1 MFRLKENLTVKVRS
15 GRVFSLKKGVYC
27 YCGSAMGS
35 LEKRVL
41 RHLKREKKRHWHL
54 DFITTDSRFEPVEVW
69 VFREK
74 EFECSLAE
82 SLKGSEPVVGFGAT
96 DCRCESHLFRLK
108 DLEVEREKAKNLGAE
123 IIDAGEVVRRWK

>member
-1 MFRLKENLTVKVRS
+1 MKGDLTVKVRS

-74 EFECSLAE
+74 EFECRLAKSLE
-82 SLKGSEPVVGFGAT
+82 GNEPVAGFGAT
-96 DCRCESHLFRLK
+96 DCRCKSHLFRLK
-108 DLEVEREKAKNLGAE
+108 DLEVEREKARKLGAE
-123 IIDAGEVVRRWK
+123 IIDAGEVVKRWK